1 LNCPASSFNLY
12 TSTLSELAVRNTP
25 DRRHYEHPKA
35 FLNSIAPNYEARLG
49 FFVIINLV
57 TIELRK
63 DFKMTKYVDGFVLV
77 VPKGKEAKYEEM
89 ARMGKDSWMK
99 HGALQYFECRGD
111 DLKQQEMGDQKSR
124 TFAEMAGASDEENVW
139 FSFIVFES
147 KEHRD
152 EVNKKV
158 MAEMDESFSEQT
170 DFEMP
175 NDMKRMAYGGFTAVV
190 EG

>member
-1 LNCPASSFNLY
+1 M
-12 TSTLSELAVRNTP
+12 
-25 DRRHYEHPKA
+25 
-35 FLNSIAPNYEARLG
+35 G
-49 FFVIINLV
+49 
-57 TIELRK
+57 
-63 DFKMTKYVDGFVLV
+63 KYIDGFVLV
-77 VPKGKEAKYEEM
+77 VPKGKEADYEEM
-89 ARMGKDSWMK
+89 AKMGRDSWMK

-124 TFAEMAGASDEENVW
+124 AFAEMAGASSDENVW

-158 MAEMDESFSEQT
+158 MDEMSESFKDQGA
-170 DFEMP
+170 FEMP
-175 NDMKRMAYGGFTAVV
+175 NDMKKMTYGGFEVAV

>member
-1 LNCPASSFNLY
+1 MA
-12 TSTLSELAVRNTP
+12 
-25 DRRHYEHPKA
+25 
-35 FLNSIAPNYEARLG
+35 
-49 FFVIINLV
+49 
-57 TIELRK
+57 
-63 DFKMTKYVDGFVLV
+63 KYVDGFVLV
-77 VPKGKEAKYEEM
+77 VPKGKEAEYQKMAEM
-89 ARMGKDSWMK
+89 GRDSWMK

-111 DLKQQEMGDQKSR
+111 DLKQQEMGDEKSR
-124 TFAEMAGASDEENVW
+124 AFAEMAGASVDENVW

-158 MAEMDESFSEQT
+158 MEEMNESFEGQA

-175 NDMKRMAYGGFTAVV
+175 TDMKRMAYGGFEAAV

>member
-1 LNCPASSFNLY
+1 MS
-12 TSTLSELAVRNTP
+12 
-25 DRRHYEHPKA
+25 
-35 FLNSIAPNYEARLG
+35 
-49 FFVIINLV
+49 
-57 TIELRK
+57 
-63 DFKMTKYVDGFVLV
+63 KYVDGFVLV
-77 VPKGKEAKYEEM
+77 VPKGKEAQYQKMAEEG
-89 ARMGKDSWMK
+89 RDSWTR

-124 TFAEMAGASDEENVW
+124 AFKEMAGANDEENVW

-158 MAEMDESFSEQT
+158 IAEMDELYSNQT

-175 NDMKRMAYGGFTAVV
+175 NDMKKMAYGGFEAVV
-190 EG
+190 EAQKS

>member
-1 LNCPASSFNLY
+1 MA
-12 TSTLSELAVRNTP
+12 
-25 DRRHYEHPKA
+25 
-35 FLNSIAPNYEARLG
+35 
-49 FFVIINLV
+49 
-57 TIELRK
+57 
-63 DFKMTKYVDGFVLV
+63 KYIDGFVLV
-77 VPKGKEAKYEEM
+77 VPKGKEADYEEM
-89 ARMGKDSWMK
+89 AKLGRDSWMK

-111 DLKQQEMGDQKSR
+111 DLKQHEMGDQKSR
-124 TFAEMAGASDEENVW
+124 AFQEMTGATSDENVW

-158 MAEMDESFSEQT
+158 MEEMGETYEEQS

-175 NDMKRMAYGGFTAVV
+175 NDMKKMAYGGFEAVV